1 MFPGEHFVSTELYV
15 HWRDAV
21 WIVGV
26 RERLPFWEWP
36 GSSQN
41 GRLAVTTH
49 LPGYTRAVS
58 VETMK
63 SLCRLLLALLPGLVV
78 GVPLLAQS
86 APRTVHVFVALA
98 DNVNQGIVPV
108 AKILGNG
115 EDAEHNLYWGSAYG
129 VKTFF
134 ARSADWKLLSSGEK
148 PKDEVLER
156 CVFKHRTAN
165 VYLVADAYRGR
176 EIQTAILNFFDAAAG
191 VSSGQITVKDG
202 PGMVTLNIRGDSNLV
217 VYIGHDGLMDFK
229 LPRIPKKKNNTL
241 RQAIMLACASKAYF
255 AEPLRASGAYPLLW
269 TTNLMAPEAYT
280 LKSALDGW
288 ILGESNEQIRER
300 GAEAYAKYQK
310 CGVNGARKLMATG
323 W

>member
-1 MFPGEHFVSTELYV
+1 MK
-15 HWRDAV
+15 
-21 WIVGV
+21 
-26 RERLPFWEWP
+26 RL
-36 GSSQN
+36 
-41 GRLAVTTH
+41 R
-49 LPGYTRAVS
+49 
-58 VETMK
+58 
-63 SLCRLLLALLPGLVV
+63 CLLLALLGLVV
-78 GVPLLAQS
+78 GVPLLAQGP
-86 APRTVHVFVALA
+86 PRTVHVFVALA

-134 ARSADWKLLSSGEK
+134 SRSADWKLLSSGEK

-165 VYLVADAYRGR
+165 VYLIADAYRGR
-176 EIQTAILNFFDAAAG
+176 EIQTAILNFFDAATG
-191 VSSGQITVKDG
+191 VSSGQISVKDG
-202 PGMVTLNIRGDSNLV
+202 SQMVTLNIRGDSNLV

-229 LPRIPKKKNNTL
+229 LPRIPKKKNDSP

-288 ILGESNEQIRER
+288 ILGEGNEQIRER

-310 CGVNGARKLMATG
+310 CGIGAARKLMVSG